1 MTDVAIL
8 KTILIY
14 AAFTLAAAIIPTL
27 IGLWFLRKRIREHR
41 HVRNL
46 VPKNPQ
52 QRELPLEVTRPL
64 VGRR

>member
-14 AAFTLAAAIIPTL
+14 AASTLTAAIIPTL

-46 VPKNPQ
+46 VTKNPQ
-52 QRELPLEVTRPL
+52 QRELPLDVNQTL
-64 VGRR
+64 VGRH